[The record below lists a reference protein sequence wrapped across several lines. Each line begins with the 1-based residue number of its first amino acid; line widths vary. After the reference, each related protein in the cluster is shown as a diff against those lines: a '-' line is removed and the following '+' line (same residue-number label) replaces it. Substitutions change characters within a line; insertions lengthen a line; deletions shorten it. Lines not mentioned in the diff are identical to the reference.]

1 MSLSL
6 QPSAE
11 VHPMKTHPKKRID
24 IMVEAPLMQRVL
36 NLLDQQDVGGY
47 TVLPVLAGRGK
58 DGAWH
63 RDGVVGR
70 AGALVTIFC
79 ILDEAKVDAVLEPLF
94 ALVKR
99 QIGIVTVS
107 DVHVIRPDHF

>member
-1 MSLSL
+1 
-6 QPSAE
+6 
-11 VHPMKTHPKKRID
+11 MKTHLKKRID

-36 NLLDQQDVGGY
+36 NLLDQQNVSGY

-70 AGALVTIFC
+70 AGALVMIFC
-79 ILDEAKVDAVLEPLF
+79 IVDEQRMDDVLEPLYK
-94 ALVKR
+94 LVSR

-107 DVHVIRPDHF
+107 DVQVIRAEYFT

>member
-1 MSLSL
+1 
-6 QPSAE
+6 
-11 VHPMKTHPKKRID
+11 MKTYPKKRID

-36 NLLDQQDVGGY
+36 NLLDQQNVSGY

-70 AGALVTIFC
+70 AGALVMIFC
-79 ILDEAKVDAVLEPLF
+79 ILDEQRVDEVLEPLF
-94 ALVKR
+94 KLVSR
-99 QIGIVTVS
+99 QIGVVTVS
-107 DVHVIRPDHF
+107 DVQVIRAEYFT

>member
-1 MSLSL
+1 M
-6 QPSAE
+6 Q
-11 VHPMKTHPKKRID
+11 TYPKKRID

-36 NLLDQQDVGGY
+36 NLLDQQGVSGY
-47 TVLPVLAGRGK
+47 TVLSALAGRGQ

-70 AGALVTIFC
+70 AGALVMVIC
-79 ILDEAKVDAVLEPLF
+79 ILDEARVDEVLEPLF
-94 ALVKR
+94 KLVSR

-107 DVHVIRPDHF
+107 DVQVIRPTHFT

>member
-1 MSLSL
+1 
-6 QPSAE
+6 
-11 VHPMKTHPKKRID
+11 MKTHPKKRID
-24 IMVEAPLMQRVL
+24 IMVEAPLMQKVI
-36 NLLDQQDVGGY
+36 NLLDQQAVGGY

-70 AGALVTIFC
+70 AGALVMIFC
-79 ILDEAKVDAVLEPLF
+79 ILDEARVDEVLGPLF
-94 ALVKR
+94 ALVTR

-107 DVHVIRPDHF
+107 DVQVIRPDHF

>member
-1 MSLSL
+1 
-6 QPSAE
+6 
-11 VHPMKTHPKKRID
+11 MKTYPKKRID

-36 NLLDQQDVGGY
+36 NLLDAQGVSGY

-70 AGALVTIFC
+70 AGALVMIFC
-79 ILDEAKVDAVLEPLF
+79 ILDEARVDEVLEPLF
-94 ALVKR
+94 KLVSR
-99 QIGIVTVS
+99 QIGIVTLS
-107 DVHVIRPDHF
+107 DVHVMRAEYFS

>member
-1 MSLSL
+1 
-6 QPSAE
+6 
-11 VHPMKTHPKKRID
+11 MKTYPKKRID

-36 NLLDQQDVGGY
+36 KLLDDQGVSGY

-70 AGALVTIFC
+70 AGALVMIFC
-79 ILDEAKVDAVLEPLF
+79 ILDETRVDEVLDPLF
-94 ALVKR
+94 KLVSR
-99 QIGIVTVS
+99 QIGIVTLS
-107 DVHVIRPDHF
+107 DVQVIRPEQF

>member
-1 MSLSL
+1 
-6 QPSAE
+6 
-11 VHPMKTHPKKRID
+11 MKTHLKKRID

-36 NLLDQQDVGGY
+36 ALLDQQGVSGY

-70 AGALVTIFC
+70 AGALVMIFC
-79 ILDEAKVDAVLEPLF
+79 ILDERRVDEVLDPLF
-94 ALVKR
+94 ALVSR

-107 DVHVIRPDHF
+107 DVHVIRTENF

>member
-1 MSLSL
+1 
-6 QPSAE
+6 
-11 VHPMKTHPKKRID
+11 MKTHPKKRID

-36 NLLDQQDVGGY
+36 NLLDQQNVSGY

-70 AGALVTIFC
+70 AGALVMIFC
-79 ILDEAKVDAVLEPLF
+79 IVDEQRIDEVLEPLF
-94 ALVKR
+94 KLVSR

-107 DVHVIRPDHF
+107 DVHVIRADYFT

>member
-1 MSLSL
+1 
-6 QPSAE
+6 
-11 VHPMKTHPKKRID
+11 MKTYAKKRID
-24 IMVEAPLMQRVL
+24 VMIEAPLMQRVL
-36 NLLDQQDVGGY
+36 TLFDEHDVGGY

-70 AGALVTIFC
+70 VGALVTIFC
-79 ILDEAKVDAVLEPLF
+79 ILDADRVEAVLEPLF
-94 ALVKR
+94 ALVSR

-107 DVHVIRPDHF
+107 DVEVIRPDRF

>member
-1 MSLSL
+1 M
-6 QPSAE
+6 
-11 VHPMKTHPKKRID
+11 MTYPKKRID

-36 NLLDQQDVGGY
+36 NLLDEQGVGGY
-47 TVLPVLAGRGK
+47 TVIPVLAGRGK

-70 AGALVTIFC
+70 AGALVMIFC
-79 ILDEAKVDAVLEPLF
+79 ILDEARIDEVLRPLF
-94 ALVKR
+94 ALVSR

-107 DVHVIRPDHF
+107 DVQVIRPEHF

>member
-1 MSLSL
+1 
-6 QPSAE
+6 
-11 VHPMKTHPKKRID
+11 MKTHPKKRID
-24 IMVEAPLMQRVL
+24 IMVEAPLMQKVI
-36 NLLDQQDVGGY
+36 NLLDQQAVGGY

-70 AGALVTIFC
+70 AGALVMIFC
-79 ILDEAKVDAVLEPLF
+79 ILDEARVDEVLGPLF
-94 ALVKR
+94 ALVTR

-107 DVHVIRPDHF
+107 DVQVIRPEHF

>member
-1 MSLSL
+1 
-6 QPSAE
+6 
-11 VHPMKTHPKKRID
+11 MKTHPKKRID
-24 IMVEAPLMQRVL
+24 IMVEAPLMQKVI
-36 NLLDQQDVGGY
+36 NLLDQQAVGGY

-70 AGALVTIFC
+70 AGALVMIFC
-79 ILDEAKVDAVLEPLF
+79 ILDEARVDDVLGPLF
-94 ALVKR
+94 ALVAR

-107 DVHVIRPDHF
+107 DVQVIRPDHF

>member
-1 MSLSL
+1 M
-6 QPSAE
+6 E
-11 VHPMKTHPKKRID
+11 TFRKKRID

-36 NLLDQQDVGGY
+36 TLLDEHGVSGY

-63 RDGVVGR
+63 RDGIVGR
-70 AGALVTIFC
+70 AGALVMIFC
-79 ILDEAKVDAVLEPLF
+79 ILDEARVGAVLEPLF
-94 ALVKR
+94 ALVSR

-107 DVHVIRPDHF
+107 DVEVVRGAQFT

>member
-1 MSLSL
+1 
-6 QPSAE
+6 
-11 VHPMKTHPKKRID
+11 MKTHPKKRID

-36 NLLDQQDVGGY
+36 NLLDQQNLSGY

-70 AGALVTIFC
+70 AGALVMIFC
-79 ILDEAKVDAVLEPLF
+79 IVDEQRIDEVLEPLF
-94 ALVKR
+94 KLVSR

-107 DVHVIRPDHF
+107 DVHVIRAEYFT

>member
-1 MSLSL
+1 
-6 QPSAE
+6 
-11 VHPMKTHPKKRID
+11 MKTHPKKRID
-24 IMVEAPLMQRVL
+24 IMVEAPLMQKVI
-36 NLLDQQDVGGY
+36 NLLDQQAVGGY

-70 AGALVTIFC
+70 AGALVMIFC
-79 ILDEAKVDAVLEPLF
+79 ILDEARVDEVLGPLF
-94 ALVKR
+94 ALVTR

-107 DVHVIRPDHF
+107 DVQVIRPDLF